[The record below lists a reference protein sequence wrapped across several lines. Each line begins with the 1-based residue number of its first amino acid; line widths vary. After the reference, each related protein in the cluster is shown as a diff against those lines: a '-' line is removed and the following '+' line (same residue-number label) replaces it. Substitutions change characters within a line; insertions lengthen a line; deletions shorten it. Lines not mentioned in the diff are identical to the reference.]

1 MTTMAYH
8 HESRTVAVDSR
19 CTSGG
24 LINTDNAKKVHQ
36 VDATTFVLA
45 GRLSDIGVFVKEY
58 PNVRSDISCSGFC
71 IEGSDISAIVF
82 SKGKLDK
89 VELDFNEADGSGC
102 DFALA
107 AMDYGATAKEAVN
120 YAKTRDAFTGG
131 KVIVIKLPKKE
142 S

>member
-24 LINTDNAKKVHQ
+24 LINTDNAKKVHK
-36 VDATTFVLA
+36 VGDTTFVLA

-58 PNVRSDISCSGFC
+58 PNVQSDISCSGFC
-71 IEGSDISAIVF
+71 IEGSTVSGIVF
-82 SKGKLDK
+82 DRKHLDK
-89 VELDFNEADGSGC
+89 VELAYNESDGSGC

-107 AMDYGATAKEAVN
+107 AMDYGATAKEAIK
-120 YAKTRDAFTGG
+120 YAMTRDAFTGG
-131 KVIVIKLPKKE
+131 KITVIKLPKKE